1 MLLVIARR
9 QQIHNRLHV
18 HYVPVRFHVL
28 YRRPHCIL
36 AEAHLS
42 NIFHNALLLRHRP
55 LRHLLLRL
63 RRDLRRW
70 RRWRRRLRIT
80 RICSASLCMV
90 VAKVLLRLF
99 LLRLRKAWQL
109 LLVEMILRLLWSL
122 LRLLRHMVGW
132 IYISVLRRVLML
144 RLISRTGLGLWLW
157 R

>member
-1 MLLVIARR
+1 
-9 QQIHNRLHV
+9 
-18 HYVPVRFHVL
+18 
-28 YRRPHCIL
+28 
-36 AEAHLS
+36 
-42 NIFHNALLLRHRP
+42 
-55 LRHLLLRL
+55 
-63 RRDLRRW
+63 
-70 RRWRRRLRIT
+70 
-80 RICSASLCMV
+80 MV

>member
-1 MLLVIARR
+1 
-9 QQIHNRLHV
+9 
-18 HYVPVRFHVL
+18 
-28 YRRPHCIL
+28 
-36 AEAHLS
+36 
-42 NIFHNALLLRHRP
+42 
-55 LRHLLLRL
+55 
-63 RRDLRRW
+63 
-70 RRWRRRLRIT
+70 
-80 RICSASLCMV
+80 MV

-144 RLISRTGLGLWLW
+144 RLISRTGLGLGLWLW

>member
-1 MLLVIARR
+1 
-9 QQIHNRLHV
+9 
-18 HYVPVRFHVL
+18 
-28 YRRPHCIL
+28 
-36 AEAHLS
+36 
-42 NIFHNALLLRHRP
+42 
-55 LRHLLLRL
+55 
-63 RRDLRRW
+63 
-70 RRWRRRLRIT
+70 
-80 RICSASLCMV
+80 MV

-122 LRLLRHMVGW
+122 LRLLRHIVGW

>member
-1 MLLVIARR
+1 
-9 QQIHNRLHV
+9 
-18 HYVPVRFHVL
+18 
-28 YRRPHCIL
+28 
-36 AEAHLS
+36 
-42 NIFHNALLLRHRP
+42 
-55 LRHLLLRL
+55 
-63 RRDLRRW
+63 
-70 RRWRRRLRIT
+70 
-80 RICSASLCMV
+80 MV

-144 RLISRTGLGLWLW
+144 RLMSRTGLGLWLW

>member
-1 MLLVIARR
+1 
-9 QQIHNRLHV
+9 
-18 HYVPVRFHVL
+18 
-28 YRRPHCIL
+28 
-36 AEAHLS
+36 
-42 NIFHNALLLRHRP
+42 
-55 LRHLLLRL
+55 
-63 RRDLRRW
+63 
-70 RRWRRRLRIT
+70 
-80 RICSASLCMV
+80 MV
-90 VAKVLLRLF
+90 VARVLLRLF

>member
-1 MLLVIARR
+1 
-9 QQIHNRLHV
+9 
-18 HYVPVRFHVL
+18 
-28 YRRPHCIL
+28 
-36 AEAHLS
+36 
-42 NIFHNALLLRHRP
+42 
-55 LRHLLLRL
+55 
-63 RRDLRRW
+63 
-70 RRWRRRLRIT
+70 
-80 RICSASLCMV
+80 MV

-144 RLISRTGLGLWLW
+144 RLISRTRLGLWLW